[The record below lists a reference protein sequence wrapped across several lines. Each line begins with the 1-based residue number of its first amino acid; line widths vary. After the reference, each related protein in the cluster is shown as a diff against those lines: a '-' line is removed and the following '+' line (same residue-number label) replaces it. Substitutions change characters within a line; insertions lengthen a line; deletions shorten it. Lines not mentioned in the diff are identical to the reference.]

1 MSSVVFGP
9 ADVAPSDLVNFHG
22 YNSFRSP
29 APVGPCVVVR
39 VGKASLTVRG
49 PDGKEFRKAYVVT
62 YRSRSTWRGVEA
74 HTHYSFHRLDA
85 TDRWLTERPAT
96 SLSITADHRGFCSV
110 VLTASDLRNMEA
122 TATDLAALSI
132 WIGRQPAAGAR

>member
-9 ADVAPSDLVNFHG
+9 ADVAVGDLVSFHG

-49 PDGKEFRKAYVVT
+49 PDGREFRKAYVVT
-62 YRSRSTWRGVEA
+62 YRSRSWRGGET

-110 VLTASDLRNMEA
+110 VLTSSDLRNMEA
-122 TATDLAALSI
+122 TTADLAALSI
-132 WIGRQPAAGAR
+132 WIGRQPTAGAR

>member
-49 PDGKEFRKAYVVT
+49 PGGKEFRKAYAIT
-62 YRSRSTWRGVEA
+62 YRSRGWRGGT
-74 HTHYSFHRLDA
+74 HTHHNFRRLDA
-85 TDRWLTERPAT
+85 MDRWLRERPVV
-96 SLSITADHRGFCSV
+96 SLNVVANTGGFSSV
-110 VLTASDLRNMEA
+110 VLTADDLRSMTRTCA
-122 TATDLAALSI
+122 HLAVLAA
-132 WIGRQPAAGAR
+132 WIDRMPKNGAR